1 MIKFLV
7 LVIVF
12 LVMGYL
18 FNPYITSLV
27 NYVSFGLNK
36 IIHLIDIMGDILFTF
51 LGSLTQYNY
60 IMLMLSIFICIKV
73 IFYIVDLLRGD
84 V

>member
-60 IMLMLSIFICIKV
+60 VMLMLAIFICIKV